1 MKLTSN
7 NVTLIVN
14 EKMDMATITVN
25 GREPMFIPFEQLDE
39 VRDLL
44 VDYFQMTN

>member
-1 MKLTSN
+1 MKLISN
-7 NVTLIVN
+7 NVTLTVN
-14 EKMDMATITVN
+14 EKMDMATLVVA
-25 GREPMFIPFEQLDE
+25 GREPMFIPFVHLDE